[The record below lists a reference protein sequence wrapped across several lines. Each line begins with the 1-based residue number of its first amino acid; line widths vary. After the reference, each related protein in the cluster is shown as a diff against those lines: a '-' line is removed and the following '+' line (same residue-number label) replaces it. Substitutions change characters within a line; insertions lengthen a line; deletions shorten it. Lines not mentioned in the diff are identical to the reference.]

1 MKNSTKQ
8 YLYSVLRQT
17 WQELRVFGTKSA
29 KVLMRTPL
37 PRLLMLCIGIAL
49 LITIVPLVLSLFV
62 IFLLVKLFLALVV
75 MNVRNPTA
83 ESGRTGG
90 DKPQWSYKE
99 SEETQLIRVE
109 RIPYRR
115 DDK

>member
-8 YLYSVLRQT
+8 YLYSVLRQAL
-17 WQELRVFGTKSA
+17 QELRVFGTKA
-29 KVLMRTPL
+29 AQVLMRTPL

-49 LITIVPLVLSLFV
+49 LITIVPLVLTLFV
-62 IFLLVKLFLALVV
+62 IFMLVKLLLALVV
-75 MNVRNPTA
+75 INVRSQKA
-83 ESGRTGG
+83 KSGRTAG

-99 SEETQLIRVE
+99 SEEAQLIRVE
-109 RIPYRR
+109 RIPYRH